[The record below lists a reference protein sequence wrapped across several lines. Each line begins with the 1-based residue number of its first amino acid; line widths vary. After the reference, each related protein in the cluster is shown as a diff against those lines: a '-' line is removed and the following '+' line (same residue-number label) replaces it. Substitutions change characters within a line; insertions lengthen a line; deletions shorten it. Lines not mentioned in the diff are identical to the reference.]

1 MKKFLKTVLAV
12 ICGVLILNLIG
23 FGFLCMIGGSF
34 GKTEPIIPTTGV
46 LRIDLSKIIIAEQ
59 SKESPDF
66 NFSNLGSEQ
75 IETIGLRQATQAI
88 RAAAQ
93 DPGVKYI
100 YLKPEGATIGTASM
114 VEFRQALSDFR
125 KSGKAVVSFMENPS
139 TGYYYLAS
147 VSDAIYVS
155 SYQGG
160 NPMMNGISSQQVFLK
175 DLLDRLGI
183 KVQLIRHGKYKS
195 AGERY
200 IRNSSSPENRQQTQ
214 AFVDAIWEA
223 ISSEIASSRNMSVA
237 ELNSLIDNLS
247 LCLPGDFVEYGLADA
262 AFTRQ
267 ELASKLAN
275 LAGVDSY
282 EQVPMIPFAAY
293 SKTHQKNNFRSPN
306 KLAIIYADG
315 QIQDGNALTDIS
327 GDRFA
332 SIIEQVRRDSTIK
345 AVVLRVNSP
354 GGSVVASE
362 KIKTELDIL
371 KQEKVLVASYGDY
384 AASGGYWI
392 SNNAEKIFC
401 SPTTITGSIGVFGM
415 VPEFSGFIED
425 IAHVGVESVSSNKH
439 SDMYSLTRPFT
450 EEEIAYVQRSIESV
464 YAKFIGIVA
473 DGRSMTPQ
481 AVDEIAQG
489 RVWAGSDALRIGLV
503 DEMGSLEDAIH
514 YAATAAGDSD
524 VDNWNVLE
532 FPKPLTF
539 AEELSMLFSNASDN
553 DFSIYTRWYENW
565 KKGKV
570 EVAFAD
576 MPYRLTIR

>member
-12 ICGVLILNLIG
+12 ICGVLILNLLG
-23 FGFLCMIGGSF
+23 FGLLCLIGG
-34 GKTEPIIPTTGV
+34 GLGNTKPVIPTTGV
-46 LRIDLSKIIIAEQ
+46 LKIDLSKVIIAEQ
-59 SKESPDF
+59 SKESL
-66 NFSNLGSEQ
+66 NFNLGSEQ

-88 RAAAQ
+88 RAAAE

-114 VEFRQALSDFR
+114 VEFRKALSDFR
-125 KSGKAVVSFMENPS
+125 KSGKPIVSYMENPS
-139 TGYYYLAS
+139 TGSYYLAS
-147 VSDAIYVS
+147 VADAVYVTA
-155 SYQGG
+155 YQGG
-160 NPMMNGISSQQVFLK
+160 TPMLTGISSQQIFLK

-200 IRNSSSPENRQQTQ
+200 VRSSSSEENRRQTQ

-223 ISSEIASSRNMSVA
+223 ISGEIAQSRGITTD

-247 LCLPGDFVEYGLADA
+247 LCLPADFVEYGLADA
-262 AFTRQ
+262 TLTRQ
-267 ELASKLAN
+267 ELAGKLAV

-282 EQVPMIPFAAY
+282 DKVPMIPFAAY
-293 SKTHQKNNFRSPN
+293 SKTHQKNNFRALN
-306 KLAIIYADG
+306 KIAIIYADG

-332 SIIEQVRRDSTIK
+332 SIIETVRKDSTVK

-362 KIKTELDIL
+362 KIKTELDL
-371 KQEKVLVASYGDY
+371 LGEDKLLVASYGDY

-392 SNNAEKIFC
+392 SNNAEKIYC

-415 VPEFSGFIED
+415 VPEFSGLIED
-425 IAHVGVESVSSNKH
+425 IAHIGVEAVSSNRH
-439 SDMYSLTRPFT
+439 ADMYSLTRPFT
-450 EEEIAYVQRSIESV
+450 EEETAYVQRSIESI
-464 YAKFIGIVA
+464 YTKFIGIVA

-481 AVDEIAQG
+481 QVDEIAQG
-489 RVWAGSDALRIGLV
+489 RVWAGSDALEIGLV
-503 DEMGSLEDAIH
+503 DEMGTLEDALH
-514 YAATAAGDSD
+514 YAATAAGDSNL
-524 VDNWNVLE
+524 DNWNVVE
-532 FPKPLTF
+532 YPKPLTV
-539 AEELSMLFSNASDN
+539 AEELAALFSNTEEN
-553 DFSIYTRWYENW
+553 DFSIYTRWYDNW

-576 MPYRLTIR
+576 MPYRLVIR

>member
-12 ICGVLILNLIG
+12 ICGVLILNLLG
-23 FGFLCMIGGSF
+23 FGLLCLIGG
-34 GKTEPIIPTTGV
+34 GLGNTEPVIPTTGV
-46 LRIDLSKIIIAEQ
+46 LKIDLSKVIIAEQ
-59 SKESPDF
+59 SKESL
-66 NFSNLGSEQ
+66 NFNLGSEQ

-88 RAAAQ
+88 RAAAE

-114 VEFRQALSDFR
+114 VEFRKALSDFR
-125 KSGKAVVSFMENPS
+125 KSGKPIVSYMENPS
-139 TGYYYLAS
+139 TGSYYLAS
-147 VSDAIYVS
+147 VADAIYVT
-155 SYQGG
+155 SYQGCT
-160 NPMMNGISSQQVFLK
+160 PMMTGISSQQIFLK

-200 IRNSSSPENRQQTQ
+200 VRSSSSEENRRQTQ

-223 ISSEIASSRNMSVA
+223 ISGEIAQSRGITTD

-247 LCLPGDFVEYGLADA
+247 LCLPADFVEYGLADA
-262 AFTRQ
+262 TLTRQ
-267 ELASKLAN
+267 ELAGKLAV

-282 EQVPMIPFAAY
+282 DKVPMIPFAAY
-293 SKTHQKNNFRSPN
+293 SKTHQKNNFRALN
-306 KLAIIYADG
+306 KIAIIYADG

-332 SIIEQVRRDSTIK
+332 SIIETVRKDSTVK

-362 KIKTELDIL
+362 KIKTELDL
-371 KQEKVLVASYGDY
+371 LGDDKLLVASYGDY

-392 SNNAEKIFC
+392 SNNAEKIYC

-415 VPEFSGFIED
+415 VPEFSGLIED
-425 IAHVGVESVSSNKH
+425 IAHIGVEAVSSNRH
-439 SDMYSLTRPFT
+439 ADMYSLTRPFT
-450 EEEIAYVQRSIESV
+450 EEETAYVQRSIESI
-464 YAKFIGIVA
+464 YTKFIGIVA

-481 AVDEIAQG
+481 QVDEIAQG
-489 RVWAGSDALRIGLV
+489 RVWAGSDALEIGLV
-503 DEMGSLEDAIH
+503 DEMGTLEDALH
-514 YAATAAGDSD
+514 YAATAAGDSNL
-524 VDNWNVLE
+524 DNWNVVE
-532 FPKPLTF
+532 YPKPLTV
-539 AEELSMLFSNASDN
+539 AEELAALFSNTEEN
-553 DFSIYTRWYENW
+553 DFSIYTRWYDNW

-576 MPYRLTIR
+576 MPYRLVIR

>member
-12 ICGVLILNLIG
+12 ICGVLILNLLG
-23 FGFLCMIGGSF
+23 FGLLCLIGG
-34 GKTEPIIPTTGV
+34 GLGNTEPVIPTTGV
-46 LRIDLSKIIIAEQ
+46 LKIDLSKVIIAEQ
-59 SKESPDF
+59 SKESL
-66 NFSNLGSEQ
+66 NFNLGSEQ

-88 RAAAQ
+88 RAAAE

-114 VEFRQALSDFR
+114 VEFRKALSDFR
-125 KSGKAVVSFMENPS
+125 KSGKPIVSYMENPS
-139 TGYYYLAS
+139 TGSYYLAS
-147 VSDAIYVS
+147 VADAIYVT

-160 NPMMNGISSQQVFLK
+160 TPMMTGISSQQIFLK

-200 IRNSSSPENRQQTQ
+200 VRSSSSEENRRQTQ

-223 ISSEIASSRNMSVA
+223 ISGEIAQSRGITTD

-247 LCLPGDFVEYGLADA
+247 LCLPADFVEYGLADA
-262 AFTRQ
+262 TLTRQ
-267 ELASKLAN
+267 ELAGKLAV

-282 EQVPMIPFAAY
+282 DKVPMIPFAAY
-293 SKTHQKNNFRSPN
+293 SKTHQKNNFRALN
-306 KLAIIYADG
+306 KIAIIYADG

-332 SIIEQVRRDSTIK
+332 SIIETVRKDSTVK

-362 KIKTELDIL
+362 KIKTELDL
-371 KQEKVLVASYGDY
+371 LGDDKLLVASYGDY

-392 SNNAEKIFC
+392 SNNAEKIYC

-415 VPEFSGFIED
+415 VPEFSGLIED
-425 IAHVGVESVSSNKH
+425 IAHIGVEAVSSNRH
-439 SDMYSLTRPFT
+439 ADMYSLTRPFT
-450 EEEIAYVQRSIESV
+450 EEETAYVQRSIESI
-464 YAKFIGIVA
+464 YTKFIGIVA

-481 AVDEIAQG
+481 QVDEIAQG
-489 RVWAGSDALRIGLV
+489 RVWAGSDALEIGLV
-503 DEMGSLEDAIH
+503 DEMGTLEDALH
-514 YAATAAGDSD
+514 YAATAAGDSNL
-524 VDNWNVLE
+524 DNWNVVE
-532 FPKPLTF
+532 YPKPLTV
-539 AEELSMLFSNASDN
+539 AEELAALFSNTEEN
-553 DFSIYTRWYENW
+553 DFSIYTRWYDNW

-576 MPYRLTIR
+576 MPYRLVIR